1 MSLQAWRTR
10 PIIKEKPVGSHR
22 AEFGPKSRSPRKN
35 PVGFGALPKMPR
47 PIENAEYRA
56 EREEMQLADPLAMRL
71 MLGTAE
77 AYDGLEQDVEWR
89 AAAAANAR
97 PRGGSTNAGSDQWG
111 TRRPGHG
118 HGSNQL
124 RPVAFCL

>member
-1 MSLQAWRTR
+1 
-10 PIIKEKPVGSHR
+10 
-22 AEFGPKSRSPRKN
+22 
-35 PVGFGALPKMPR
+35 MPR

-77 AYDGLEQDVEWR
+77 AYDGLELEQDIERR

-97 PRGGSTNAGSDQWG
+97 PRAGSTQR
-111 TRRPGHG
+111 RRP
-118 HGSNQL
+118 
-124 RPVAFCL
+124 

>member
-1 MSLQAWRTR
+1 
-10 PIIKEKPVGSHR
+10 
-22 AEFGPKSRSPRKN
+22 
-35 PVGFGALPKMPR
+35 MPR